1 MVFLSTGLVQEH
13 RPGQSPSVTDL
24 FVAAGLSP
32 LFPIVLQHRRS
43 SSAYPREASVELY
56 SGGGG
61 GGGGEQ
67 LGFDDDF
74 AYLFDLSTDDNVS
87 FSTSDRKATLEF
99 SFERTF
105 RRASPRVLQKV

>member
-56 SGGGG
+56 SGGG
-61 GGGGEQ
+61 EKQ